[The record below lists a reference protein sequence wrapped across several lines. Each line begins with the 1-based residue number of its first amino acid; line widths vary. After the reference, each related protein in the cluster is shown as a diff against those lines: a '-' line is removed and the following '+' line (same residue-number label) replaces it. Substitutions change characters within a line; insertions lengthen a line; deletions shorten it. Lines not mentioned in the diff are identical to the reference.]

1 MRTNEEKD
9 ASGYHHGD
17 LRRALIGSAINILES
32 EGEAALT
39 MRRIARDIGVSQ
51 AAPYSH
57 FKNKRDLLTAVCIE
71 GTVWFGDSMK
81 AQAAGKQGLEYLAG
95 LAIGHVQFA
104 LEHPA
109 LFRLMSTR
117 DVSESLDERGNLPEI
132 FNEGY
137 QLMLSGLA
145 AAPLEHLGANE
156 PQLDAP
162 IAWAQIYGLSNL
174 LIEGRVTPETY
185 GFDNVAQF
193 VDALVGH
200 FLHL

>member
-1 MRTNEEKD
+1 M
-9 ASGYHHGD
+9 
-17 LRRALIGSAINILES
+17 
-32 EGEAALT
+32 
-39 MRRIARDIGVSQ
+39 
-51 AAPYSH
+51 
-57 FKNKRDLLTAVCIE
+57 
-71 GTVWFGDSMK
+71 VWRLHMK

-117 DVSESLDERGNLPEI
+117 DVSESLDEQGNLPEI

-193 VDALVGH
+193 VDALVRR
-200 FLHL
+200 FLRL

>member
-1 MRTNEEKD
+1 MRINQTKGTD
-9 ASGYHHGD
+9 HYHHGN
-17 LRRALIGSAINILES
+17 LRRALIGSAIHILES

-137 QLMLSGLA
+137 QLMLSGL
-145 AAPLEHLGANE
+145 
-156 PQLDAP
+156 PQHP
-162 IAWAQIYGLSNL
+162 
-174 LIEGRVTPETY
+174 
-185 GFDNVAQF
+185 
-193 VDALVGH
+193 
-200 FLHL
+200 

>member
-17 LRRALIGSAINILES
+17 LRRALIGSAIHILES

-71 GTVWFGDSMK
+71 GTAWFGDSMK

-145 AAPLEHLGANE
+145 AAPLEHLGDNE
-156 PQLDAP
+156 PLLDAP

-193 VDALVGH
+193 VDALVRR
-200 FLHL
+200 FLRL